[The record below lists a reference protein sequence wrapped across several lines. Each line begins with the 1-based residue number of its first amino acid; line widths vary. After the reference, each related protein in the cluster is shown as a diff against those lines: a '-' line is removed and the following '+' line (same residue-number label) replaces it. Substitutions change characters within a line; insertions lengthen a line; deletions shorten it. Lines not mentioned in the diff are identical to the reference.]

1 MVYHT
6 LIHHQAQV
14 SFYTASLKNLVN
26 SLKSSVRTLS
36 TIGGKRNFMP
46 DRYASISTDLSPSMI
61 SKIAHLRSVSNFW
74 DNALRVPGTKM
85 RIGLDSVMGVFPLG
99 GDALGIILSCYILFY
114 AVQFQIPTTVLI
126 RMVANIALD
135 GAIGV
140 VPILGDLF
148 DTTWKANSRNVN
160 LLEAHI
166 QDRTL
171 SRKTNFLILIILWGI
186 VITIAIVL
194 AVVGALLFNL
204 IFLVKIG

>member
-1 MVYHT
+1 
-6 LIHHQAQV
+6 
-14 SFYTASLKNLVN
+14 
-26 SLKSSVRTLS
+26 
-36 TIGGKRNFMP
+36 MP
-46 DRYASISTDLSPSMI
+46 DRYASISTELSASTI

-126 RMVANIALD
+126 RMVVNIALD

-148 DTTWKANSRNVN
+148 DTTWKANSRNVD

-171 SRKTNFLILIILWGI
+171 SRKTNFLILLVLWAI
-186 VITIAIVL
+186 VIIIAIVI
-194 AVVGALLFNL
+194 AIIAALLFNL
-204 IFLVKIG
+204 LFLIKIG